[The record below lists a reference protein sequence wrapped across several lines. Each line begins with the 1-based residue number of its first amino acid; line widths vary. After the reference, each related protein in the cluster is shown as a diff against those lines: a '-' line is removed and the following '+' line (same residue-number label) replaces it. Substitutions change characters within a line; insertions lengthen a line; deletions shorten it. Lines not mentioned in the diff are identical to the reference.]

1 MTDIGDQILVLNK
14 SWMAIATTTHM
25 RAFSL
30 VYREHARIVDATSFE
45 LHTWD
50 SWVSAHSKAL
60 GDGEPC
66 HEAGWIRTP
75 RMKIRLPSVITL
87 ATYGGVPARSLPFS
101 RRSLYKRDGH
111 ACQYCGLNPGTR
123 NLTIDHVMPRSRGGQ
138 TDWLNC
144 VVACVQC
151 NVRKGNRTP
160 EESGSPLRRAPYRP
174 SILEGFRICG
184 KVPEPWAKFLPAAT

>member
-1 MTDIGDQILVLNK
+1 MSESGEQILVLNK
-14 SWMAIATTTHM
+14 SWMAIATTTTM

-30 VYREHARIVDATSFE
+30 VYRQHARIVDATNYE

-50 SWVSAHSKAL
+50 SWVAAHSKPI
-60 GDGEPC
+60 DGPG
-66 HEAGWIRTP
+66 HEVGWIRTP
-75 RMKIRLPSVITL
+75 RIKIKLPTVITL
-87 ATYGGVPARSLPFS
+87 ATYGGVPSRSLPFS

-111 ACQYCGLNPGTR
+111 ACQYCGCNPGTR
-123 NLTIDHVMPRSRGGQ
+123 NLTIDHVMPRSRGGP

-160 EESGSPLRRAPYRP
+160 EESGTPLKRAPYRP
-174 SILEGFRICG
+174 SILEGFRIG
-184 KVPEPWAKFLPAAT
+184 GLVPEPWAKFLPAQHV